1 MQVQEVAGTISH
13 PSRKESSMSEREDK
27 LEQAMLDAELTEQ
40 VSGRNCSCP
49 HIGQCVLNPDRK
61 HVLDCDEYHRHV
73 APKCCSPKCWC
84 YSTAELTEQRGGW
97 ESPEA
102 LHDVAR
108 AFDGKWKVLFRIP
121 FTKLEI
127 AVFWR
132 HE

>member
-1 MQVQEVAGTISH
+1 MAH
-13 PSRKESSMSEREDK
+13 DK
-27 LEQAMLDAELTEQ
+27 LEQTMLD
-40 VSGRNCSCP
+40 
-49 HIGQCVLNPDRK
+49 
-61 HVLDCDEYHRHV
+61 
-73 APKCCSPKCWC
+73 
-84 YSTAELTEQRGGW
+84 AELTEQRGGW